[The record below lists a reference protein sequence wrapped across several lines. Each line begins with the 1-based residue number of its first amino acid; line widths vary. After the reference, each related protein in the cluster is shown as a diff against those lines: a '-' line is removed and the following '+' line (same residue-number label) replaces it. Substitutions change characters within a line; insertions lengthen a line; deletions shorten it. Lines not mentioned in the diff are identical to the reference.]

1 MNQINLFLKK
11 SVNVKRTINAIK
23 NQTSLLMSNIFH
35 KTFIWGTA
43 PVIMIEPTNICNLK
57 CPLCPSG
64 NGTLKRAKGYMELD
78 VYKKIIDD
86 VKDYA
91 VEVVLW
97 NQGEPFLHKDILE
110 MIKYASDAGLFVL
123 LSTNVNVMPDPEKL
137 VKSGLDSIIVSL
149 DGAEQ
154 DTYNKYRVNGNL
166 QKVTENVEK
175 LVAAKKKLNSV
186 TPYLRWQFIVMKH
199 NEHEIEM
206 IKKMAE
212 KSGVDKLEL
221 KTAQIYC
228 KEDVFNYLPENPKY
242 RRYKITGDN
251 FELKFGIKN
260 KCRRIWTT
268 AVINWDG
275 EMAICCFDKDVDFK
289 IGNVKNHSV
298 TELFRSKKFN
308 KVRNTILKNRE
319 SIEICRN
326 CGEGVKLRVKNNS
339 DE

>member
-11 SVNVKRTINAIK
+11 SVNLKRIVNAAK
-23 NQTSLLMSNIFH
+23 NQMSLLLSNVFH
-35 KTFIWGTA
+35 RAVVWGNA
-43 PVIMIEPTNICNLK
+43 PVIMIEPTNICNLR

-64 NGTLKRAKGYMELD
+64 NGTLKRAKGYMDLD
-78 VYKKIIDD
+78 LYKKIIDD

-91 VEVVLW
+91 VEAVLW

-137 VKSGLDSIIVSL
+137 VRSGLDSLIVSL

-154 DTYNKYRVNGNL
+154 ETYNKYRINGNL
-166 QKVTENVEK
+166 QKVKENVQN
-175 LVAAKKKLNSV
+175 LVSAKKKLNSV

-199 NEHEIEM
+199 NEHEIEE
-206 IKKMAE
+206 IKAMAK

-221 KTAQIYC
+221 KTAQIYS

-242 RRYKITGDN
+242 RRYKITGNN
-251 FELKFGIKN
+251 FELKFGIQN

-275 EMAICCFDKDVDFK
+275 EMSVCCFDKDVDFK
-289 IGNVKNHSV
+289 IGNVKEKSV
-298 TELFRSKKFN
+298 GELFKSEKFN
-308 KVRNTILKNRE
+308 KIRNIILKNRK
-319 SIEICRN
+319 SLEICRN
-326 CGEGVKLRVKNNS
+326 CGEGVKLRVKNNP
-339 DE
+339 D